1 MMLRCAHR
9 VARALRWVAW
19 VMIGLGVHGAMAQT
33 LVMASTTSTEQ
44 SGLFKHLL
52 PRFKADTGIEV
63 KVVALGTGQALD
75 VARRGDADLV
85 LVHDPVQEQAFVEQ
99 GHGLVRHAVMY
110 NDLVWIGPASDPAG
124 IAGKDGVLAIR
135 RMAQAD
141 VRLVSRGDN
150 SGTHHAEQRLMAL
163 AGLDPSGKG
172 FKGLRSCGCGMGAA
186 LNLASSDNAH
196 VLSDRGTWLN
206 FRNRGQLRILVE
218 GDERLFNPYSVM
230 AVNPARH
237 PHVQHALAQRFI
249 DWVTSPVGQAAIA
262 AYRVSGEQAF
272 FPNARR

>member
-124 IAGKDGVLAIR
+124 IAGKDGVQAIR

-237 PHVQHALAQRFI
+237 PHVQQALAQRFI

-262 AYRVSGEQAF
+262 GYRVSGEQAF